1 MQIVSAKEIAKK
13 FKTYYGLDYS
23 FETIHVMAKR
33 LGFTLRTVGTKRG
46 YVANIYTELQ
56 RHWREL
62 SELDKQIKER
72 KSKKENGNKRINR
85 DYNPDKFIEPEGRID
100 YEWEK
105 TESIIRNAII
115 ESINK
120 VIDIKKL

>member
-1 MQIVSAKEIAKK
+1 MQIVSAQEIAKK

-46 YVANIYTELQ
+46 YVSNIYTELQ

-72 KSKKENGNKRINR
+72 KSKKESGNKRINR
-85 DYNPDKFIEPEGRID
+85 DYNPDKFIEPEDRID